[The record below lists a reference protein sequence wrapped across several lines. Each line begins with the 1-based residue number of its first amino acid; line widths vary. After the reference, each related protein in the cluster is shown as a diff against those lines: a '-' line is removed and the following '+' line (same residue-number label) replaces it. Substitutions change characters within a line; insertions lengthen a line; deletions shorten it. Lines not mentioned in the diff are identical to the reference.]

1 MPPRPL
7 LELCEDP
14 YATRRRADRGL
25 DVPCYRCFY
34 EEPGVGRGCKAVNRG
49 MKVDRSGPRRVE
61 PSRAAPAQTVLD
73 WGSPHSRHDAGTR
86 DLPPE
91 KE

>member
-1 MPPRPL
+1 MPTRPL

-14 YATRRRADRGL
+14 YAMRRRADRGL

-34 EEPGVGRGCKAVNRG
+34 EEPGVDRGCKAVNRG

-61 PSRAAPAQTVLD
+61 PTRGAPAQQVLQWVLPTAD
-73 WGSPHSRHDAGTR
+73 MSAGPGT
-86 DLPPE
+86 PE
-91 KE
+91 KEEP